1 MVGRS
6 REIQIKGKKARW
18 QKREE
23 KDVGGNGEGK
33 EVEDRDRQDEKTT
46 FSAWHSV
53 NIADKWVMMKM
64 GAVWN
69 AAFGSAF
76 R

>member
-1 MVGRS
+1 MGRS
-6 REIQIKGKKARW
+6 REIQIKGRKTGW
-18 QKREE
+18 QKEEE
-23 KDVGGNGEGK
+23 KDVGGNDEGK
-33 EVEDRDRQDEKTT
+33 EVEDRDRQDEKT

-53 NIADKWVMMKM
+53 NNADKWVMMKM

-76 R
+76 Q